1 MTIMYMMII
10 AAAVTAIFMTKSR
23 NIRILMQRMISI
35 NIMPIAVVD
44 AVTAIPIHKSM
55 KKPKLIAIRRS
66 TPILMRTEINM
77 YMMTVAVVDAVTAMP
92 IHMSIKKP
100 KPTVIRRSTPIL
112 MRTAHNMY
120 TMPVAVVDAVTPTR
134 MTPTPT
140 TLIRTIV
147 TIPMRTTATAPIPTT
162 LTPTRRPIPRRCLPC
177 RKASR
182 SVSIFL
188 TT

>member
-66 TPILMRTEINM
+66 TPILILTAININM
-77 YMMTVAVVDAVTAMP
+77 MT
-92 IHMSIKKP
+92 
-100 KPTVIRRSTPIL
+100 
-112 MRTAHNMY
+112 
-120 TMPVAVVDAVTPTR
+120 VAVVDAVTPTR

-140 TLIRTIV
+140 TLI
-147 TIPMRTTATAPIPTT
+147 RTTATAPIPTT
-162 LTPTRRPIPRRCLPC
+162 LTPTRRPIPRRCPPC

>member
-10 AAAVTAIFMTKSR
+10 AVAVTAIFMTKLR
-23 NIRILMQRMISI
+23 NIRILMRRMISI
-35 NIMPIAVVD
+35 DIMPIAVVD
-44 AVTAIPIHKSM
+44 AVTAIPIHKS
-55 KKPKLIAIRRS
+55 
-66 TPILMRTEINM
+66 
-77 YMMTVAVVDAVTAMP
+77 
-92 IHMSIKKP
+92 IKNP
-100 KPTVIRRSTPIL
+100 KP
-112 MRTAHNMY
+112 TAHNMY
-120 TMPVAVVDAVTPTR
+120 MMPVAVVDAVTPTHMTPIPTPPTR

-162 LTPTRRPIPRRCLPC
+162 FTPTPRPIPRRCPPC
-177 RKASR
+177 RKVSR

>member
-10 AAAVTAIFMTKSR
+10 AVAVTAIFMTKLR
-23 NIRILMQRMISI
+23 NIRILMRRMISI
-35 NIMPIAVVD
+35 DIMPIAVVD
-44 AVTAIPIHKSM
+44 AVTAIPIH
-55 KKPKLIAIRRS
+55 
-66 TPILMRTEINM
+66 
-77 YMMTVAVVDAVTAMP
+77 
-92 IHMSIKKP
+92 MSIKNP
-100 KPTVIRRSTPIL
+100 KP
-112 MRTAHNMY
+112 TAHNMY
-120 TMPVAVVDAVTPTR
+120 MMPIAVVDAVTPTR

-162 LTPTRRPIPRRCLPC
+162 LTPTPRPIPRRCPPC
-177 RKASR
+177 RKVSR

>member
-10 AAAVTAIFMTKSR
+10 AVAVTAIFMTKLR
-23 NIRILMQRMISI
+23 NIRILMRRMISI

-44 AVTAIPIHKSM
+44 AVTAIPIHK
-55 KKPKLIAIRRS
+55 I
-66 TPILMRTEINM
+66 
-77 YMMTVAVVDAVTAMP
+77 
-92 IHMSIKKP
+92 IKNP
-100 KPTVIRRSTPIL
+100 KP
-112 MRTAHNMY
+112 TAHNMY
-120 TMPVAVVDAVTPTR
+120 MMPVAVVDAVTPTR

-147 TIPMRTTATAPIPTT
+147 TISMRTTATAPIPTT
-162 LTPTRRPIPRRCLPC
+162 FTPTPRPIPRRCPPC
-177 RKASR
+177 RKVSR

>member
-10 AAAVTAIFMTKSR
+10 AVAVTAIFMTKLR
-23 NIRILMQRMISI
+23 NIRILMRRMISI

-55 KKPKLIAIRRS
+55 KKPKLIAIC
-66 TPILMRTEINM
+66 
-77 YMMTVAVVDAVTAMP
+77 
-92 IHMSIKKP
+92 
-100 KPTVIRRSTPIL
+100 RSTPIL

-120 TMPVAVVDAVTPTR
+120 MMPIAVVDAVTPTR
-134 MTPTPT
+134 MTPTPM

-147 TIPMRTTATAPIPTT
+147 TIPMCTTATAPIPTT
-162 LTPTRRPIPRRCLPC
+162 LTPTRRPIPRRCPPC

>member
-10 AAAVTAIFMTKSR
+10 AVAVTAIFMTKSR
-23 NIRILMQRMISI
+23 NIRILMRRMISI

-66 TPILMRTEINM
+66 TPILMRTAHNM
-77 YMMTVAVVDAVTAMP
+77 YMMP
-92 IHMSIKKP
+92 I
-100 KPTVIRRSTPIL
+100 
-112 MRTAHNMY
+112 
-120 TMPVAVVDAVTPTR
+120 AVVDAVTPTR
-134 MTPTPT
+134 MTPTPM

-147 TIPMRTTATAPIPTT
+147 TIPMCTTATAPIPTT
-162 LTPTRRPIPRRCLPC
+162 LTPTRRPIPRRCPPC
-177 RKASR
+177 RKVSR

>member
-10 AAAVTAIFMTKSR
+10 AAAVTAIFMTKLR
-23 NIRILMQRMISI
+23 NIRILMRRMISI

-44 AVTAIPIHKSM
+44 AVTAIPIHKS
-55 KKPKLIAIRRS
+55 
-66 TPILMRTEINM
+66 
-77 YMMTVAVVDAVTAMP
+77 
-92 IHMSIKKP
+92 IKNP
-100 KPTVIRRSTPIL
+100 KP
-112 MRTAHNMY
+112 TAHNMY
-120 TMPVAVVDAVTPTR
+120 MMPVAVVDAVTPTR

-162 LTPTRRPIPRRCLPC
+162 LTPTRRPAPRRSPPC

-188 TT
+188 IT